1 MPPYPVRVY
10 KPSPVLPYAITG
22 NDGTVKDEAIIDITR
37 SAPQG
42 AHYYHSDVIYLLPEG
57 AYGLH

>member
-10 KPSPVLPYAITG
+10 KPSPALLYAITG

-42 AHYYHSDVIYLLPEG
+42 AHYYHSDVIYLLP
-57 AYGLH
+57 A